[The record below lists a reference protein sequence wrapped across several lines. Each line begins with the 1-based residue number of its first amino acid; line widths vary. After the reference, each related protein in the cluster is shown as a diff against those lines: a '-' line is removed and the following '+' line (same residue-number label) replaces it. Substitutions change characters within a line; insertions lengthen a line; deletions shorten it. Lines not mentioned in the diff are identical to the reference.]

1 MSRQPTTGT
10 LLLQATT
17 YSAVFNALLWVYAVL
32 HTVLTC
38 QNVHL
43 FIFGCREIEEQLADA
58 LYKRS
63 QAKLMADPDQA
74 NVESALADALKALTL
89 YAEDDDYYMVV
100 STCYMRLNRY
110 EEARKMLETVLERS
124 PKNYKALYH
133 HAFCQR
139 ASGSQRDAIEGLTK
153 VGVPHT

>member
-1 MSRQPTTGT
+1 
-10 LLLQATT
+10 
-17 YSAVFNALLWVYAVL
+17 
-32 HTVLTC
+32 
-38 QNVHL
+38 L
-43 FIFGCREIEEQLADA
+43 FPPCCREIEEQLADA

-153 VGVPHT
+153 VGVSHTRL